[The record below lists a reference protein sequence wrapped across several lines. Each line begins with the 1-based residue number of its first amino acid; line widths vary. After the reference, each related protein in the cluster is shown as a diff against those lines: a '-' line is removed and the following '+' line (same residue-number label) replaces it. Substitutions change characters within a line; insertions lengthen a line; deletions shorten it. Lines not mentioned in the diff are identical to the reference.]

1 MFFLAEN
8 TAFFKVSENP
18 NTSQGLSQNLIL
30 IVKNFKMNNRNSN
43 RNGSGNRSSQGNRS
57 TYEEIYQLGYDH
69 GFSDASED
77 EEYG

>member
-1 MFFLAEN
+1 
-8 TAFFKVSENP
+8 
-18 NTSQGLSQNLIL
+18 
-30 IVKNFKMNNRNSN
+30 MNNRNSN